1 MSTHLFIQILAFK
14 FGRFYRVQN
23 MFNIQSNINFD
34 SSFPIFISR
43 LHYMKCAKFELDLKM
58 KVNLQMH

>member
-43 LHYMKCAKFELDLKM
+43 LQCAKFELDLKM
-58 KVNLQMH
+58 KINLQMH